1 MKNKNVIE
9 KAILIFVIAIG
20 TISCG
25 SSDKH
30 EVKNISENKPLKT
43 AHVEQ
48 EAAVLEIAATVRAA
62 DIAEVASRYGGFV
75 TKLPVKTGSKV
86 QKGELLV
93 LMDERTLNAQAEKLV
108 SSREEIRQSILEAKH
123 QYAAFES
130 QKELA
135 VSTYERFRQLYEKKS
150 ASPQEYQ
157 EALSRKN
164 SAEASSE
171 AAAQRIAQAEARLN
185 QIASDEKE
193 LAANRS
199 YVRIESPFPGVVSGV
214 YVDPGTFVNAGQ
226 SLITVEK
233 PGSYQ
238 VSFYVEQELLSF
250 VKESQKVQVRIPAA
264 SNQILTAVVS
274 EASPSQDPS
283 TRTFLVKADLEDVP
297 TMQSGLSAYVMLESH
312 RASSLWV
319 PEEYLI
325 KKADLEM
332 VYVHQ
337 DDQWKRVLVKS
348 GNRKSGKVEI
358 LSGLSKGEEIGLMEN
373 RS

>member
-1 MKNKNVIE
+1 
-9 KAILIFVIAIG
+9 
-20 TISCG
+20 
-25 SSDKH
+25 
-30 EVKNISENKPLKT
+30 
-43 AHVEQ
+43 
-48 EAAVLEIAATVRAA
+48 LEIAATVRAA

-75 TKLPVKTGSKV
+75 TKIPVKTGSKV

-93 LMDERTLNAQAEKLV
+93 LMDERTLNAQAEKLG

-123 QYAAFES
+123 QYAASES

-135 VSTYERFRQLYEKKS
+135 VSTYERIRQLYEKKS

-193 LAANRS
+193 LAATRS
-199 YVRIESPFPGVVSGV
+199 YVRIESPFTGLVSGV

-238 VSFYVEQELLSF
+238 VSFYVEQELLSM
-250 VKESQKVQVRIPAA
+250 VNEGKKIQVRIPTV
-264 SNQILTAVVS
+264 SNELFDSVVS
-274 EASPSQDPS
+274 EVSPSQDPS
-283 TRTFLVKADLEDVP
+283 TRTFLVKADLENVP
-297 TMQSGLSAYVMLESH
+297 SMQSGLSAYVMLESQ
-312 RASSLWV
+312 RASSLWI

-325 KKADLEM
+325 KKADLET

-373 RS
+373 QS